1 MDCALVLFIIGLLWI
16 RPSREGSL
24 TGELPVRGPSKTI
37 VIPRLCSHFLSCIF
51 ALNFVL
57 TPDLCPSPPIYT
69 LVSMGQSW
77 WRNIWSVRGPFHPWG
92 LGGFLSLI
100 DYSIMPCH
108 VSKRGPTICRRS
120 DTLVTYAQRWI
131 PRSMGKFSQ
140 GTALYLRLIWT
151 LVGKFAKMRSFTY
164 NASLYS

>member
-57 TPDLCPSPPIYT
+57 TPDLCSSPPIYT
-69 LVSMGQSW
+69 LVSIGQSW

-120 DTLVTYAQRWI
+120 DTLVTYARRRI
-131 PRSMGKFSQ
+131 PCSMGKFSQ

-151 LVGKFAKMRSFTY
+151 LVGKFAKMRSFT
-164 NASLYS
+164 